1 MASERRRRGHEL
13 GDPRRGRGRYP
24 REVEGT
30 RADSLLMGAS
40 PGPDGRD
47 EPGRG
52 VAEARQVL
60 GEAPEGGWAVRRR
73 APGVPQRRIRRRDA
87 RPMLAPRGRGQR
99 TKSSAARS
107 DVVTRAPGGSRQVG
121 RRARVRGCHL
131 GARRVGRVQVRR
143 RRRFARL
150 RGGSGPARGEAGC
163 RAPCEGRIHDSE
175 RRGRRRTHAKQGVVR
190 ERGRRAAGVPE
201 GGRAMDGA

>member
-1 MASERRRRGHEL
+1 
-13 GDPRRGRGRYP
+13 
-24 REVEGT
+24 
-30 RADSLLMGAS
+30 MGAS

-52 VAEARQVL
+52 VAEAREVL
-60 GEAPEGGWAVRRR
+60 GEAPEAGRAVRRC
-73 APGVPQRRIRRRDA
+73 APRVPRRRIRRRDA
-87 RPMLAPRGRGQR
+87 RPMLAPRGRGRR
-99 TKSSAARS
+99 TKSRTKSRS
-107 DVVTRAPGGSRQVG
+107 KSSVTRARTRGSRQVG

-163 RAPCEGRIHDSE
+163 RAPCEGQFHDSE
-175 RRGRRRTHAKQGVVR
+175 RRGRRRTRAEQGVVR